1 MKQNVYQNAF
11 THGTDYGLEEAAEVT
26 KLIQQGAP
34 TNARYVKRFEK
45 EFANYVGAQYGVA
58 TNSWVGAAQ
67 LLTILL
73 EIKDGDEIIVPAFTF
88 QASANI
94 FYKAGAK
101 IVFADCDSNT
111 FNIDPQKVEEKIN
124 SNTRAIV
131 AVHMCGQPCDMNELI
146 SIAKKYNILIIQDV
160 AHAPGATYQGRKLGE
175 LSDFAIY
182 SFHQTKNMS
191 TLGEGGMIVTN
202 NIEYAE
208 KMRRLREHGA
218 GIYIGISSRMTEIQA
233 AVGLIQLQK
242 LYTHNMG
249 RRKSAYYL
257 NEYLKDIPGIKVP
270 VEIKN
275 VFHTYHLYNIII
287 EEEMIKMSRDEFI
300 AKLWTKKKIMA
311 TTQYHPT
318 VNCLPAY
325 KKVGHGKGECPIAE
339 ELSKKVV
346 TLPITYRYMN
356 EEIAYLATSIKE
368 LVYNEERLT

>member
-257 NEYLKDIPGIKVP
+257 N
-270 VEIKN
+270 
-275 VFHTYHLYNIII
+275 
-287 EEEMIKMSRDEFI
+287 
-300 AKLWTKKKIMA
+300 
-311 TTQYHPT
+311 
-318 VNCLPAY
+318 
-325 KKVGHGKGECPIAE
+325 
-339 ELSKKVV
+339 
-346 TLPITYRYMN
+346 
-356 EEIAYLATSIKE
+356 
-368 LVYNEERLT
+368 